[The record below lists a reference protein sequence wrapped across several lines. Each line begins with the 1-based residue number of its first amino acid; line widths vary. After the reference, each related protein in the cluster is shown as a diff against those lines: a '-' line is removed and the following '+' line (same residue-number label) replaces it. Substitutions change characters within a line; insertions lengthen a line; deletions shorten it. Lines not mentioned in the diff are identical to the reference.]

1 MLEPPA
7 KRVVSYLSAD
17 RGRVTIIE
25 GILRGREHVRLHRR
39 QRGFSLVELLI
50 VVVIVLVMGAFA
62 IPSFM
67 TMLRTFRIGG
77 DAVSINGEILMAK
90 MRAAARF
97 TRTRVFFDTA
107 NNQFRTEWWNK
118 TTNQWVQES
127 VGAPAN
133 LSRGVTFSF
142 GAVGTGPDTNPTALS
157 PACMSGTA
165 GPPADPGGGTP
176 DPNSAC
182 ILFNSRGFPIT
193 AAGGP
198 TASHAIYI
206 TDGVAVFGVTLS
218 ATGLNRVWRIG
229 AGDTSGYSW
238 VLR

>member
-1 MLEPPA
+1 M
-7 KRVVSYLSAD
+7 
-17 RGRVTIIE
+17 
-25 GILRGREHVRLHRR
+25 R
-39 QRGFSLVELLI
+39 QHSKQKGFSMIEL
-50 VVVIVLVMGAFA
+50 VIVAAMVMMIGGFA

-67 TMLRTFRIGG
+67 TMLRNFRIGG

-107 NNQFRTEWWNK
+107 NNQFRTEWWDKANSVWQLE
-118 TTNQWVQES
+118 T
-127 VGAPAN
+127 VGAPQN
-133 LSRGVTFSF
+133 LSGGVTFGF

-176 DPNSAC
+176 DTNSAC

-218 ATGLNRVWRIG
+218 DTGLNRVWRIG
-229 AGDTSGYSW
+229 AEDTSGSYW